1 MIVGVSRRHWW
12 FVSGVVVLLIVL
24 VVTVVGIAVTRPRGA
39 PLDGGPSA
47 TNLPAEVSPSG
58 AAPVCG
64 FPDVSQITSDGS
76 PADQDDAPTTVVA
89 NVATVKDGRV
99 LDVVVTGDA
108 DKAVA
113 WVLEWDSAHTYT
125 VTRYDV
131 TTGTLEKTFPV
142 DLTLSSGGEAFSV
155 DQIVVDDTGAV
166 YLLDTLDGRRDV
178 VKYSGDGDLVWRTAI
193 PTSAATTDSVLSLY
207 GMVLFPAGV
216 HGDTET
222 IGIHEG
228 STTMHVLTPDGHV
241 ATSVTGFTGTVVG
254 QSAAGEVFTVERDDG
269 SGTSPASGYL
279 TVSSPAGESA
289 ARFGSQWVVDTPVGM
304 AQTYSLAPVSGAAP
318 GPTGAGV
325 VLAEN
330 GRGLE
335 WFTDAGVRVGYW
347 PDRTT
352 SDERPYEL
360 ADGSPLVEH
369 DGTYYLLVK
378 GDQGSD
384 GAQTVTL
391 ASLTA
396 DEMAARLAS
405 PVKYNE
411 GSAPQLAVLGAG
423 AGLVTDRVYN
433 AFTPDEAP
441 TVSLRLDSPWAT
453 HVDGMTLRYQ
463 VRGDPTVWNPV
474 TTDWADVPLTDAGP
488 GTTPGTTDLPLT
500 LPPARP
506 GVYQVDAQLLD
517 ATGAAVSGTCLQ
529 YAVGQATAGLAA
541 LPDGADWGGAA
552 PLRGVT
558 LAKDFNL
565 GSYRYQ
571 VDFGALVT
579 DPAAQP
585 SDSGLN
591 WDAIPLKDLA
601 AAAALAQTSGVKLV
615 LQLGQGGD
623 AEKTAA
629 TAGTWQGWTRQI
641 VAGLATRAP
650 GIIYWSPWNEPNNTG
665 YDDGAAYV
673 RDVAAPFAAGARE
686 ANPAVTILGG
696 NTLGVPIDWWKAA
709 VAAGA
714 CATMD
719 AVAVHPYTGLNRS
732 WEEDGWTAPGNLMEQ
747 LATTLAPCGA
757 LPVWDTESGWWSD
770 GVANSWAQGA
780 DVSRKL
786 LWYSSLGVTDWTYF
800 FSEGG
805 FGETGNSWS
814 LLQFGAH
821 VKPGLL
827 TFATTQAAL
836 AGRGAGAR
844 VDLGIPSAYGMHW
857 TGPGTELLAVWT
869 DDLATSGMLR
879 TAGAGPVAVTATDQ
893 YGAVTDLT
901 VPAGQGLPIALT
913 GAPVFLTAP
922 AGAELSV
929 GPAETYGPDLLLGAT
944 ATASSTHD
952 EATVETV
959 TGGTPDVDVPWRS
972 GTLAGGAMDTAPWV
986 EVALTEPVEINRISV
1001 ATAGIRCCSAGLRD
1015 YTVSVKVDGRWKD
1028 VATVTGQ
1035 FYERIALVTFDPV
1048 TASAVRVSVPM
1059 ATERGV
1065 PVLSSN
1071 YSGVVGGM
1079 HPSFMQLTSASDY
1092 VAAIS
1097 AISAWAPGTAQP

>member
-1 MIVGVSRRHWW
+1 MSRRRWW
-12 FVSGVVVLLIVL
+12 FVWGVVALLIVL
-24 VVTVVGIAVTRPRGA
+24 VVTLVGIAVTRPRGTPVEDA
-39 PLDGGPSA
+39 
-47 TNLPAEVSPSG
+47 LPTVNPHTVVDFSG

-76 PADQDDAPTTVVA
+76 PGDQDDAPTTVVA
-89 NVATVKDGRV
+89 NVATVQDGRV
-99 LDVVVTGDA
+99 LDVVVTGDGGQT
-108 DKAVA
+108 KA
-113 WVLEWDSAHTYT
+113 WVLEWDSRHTYT

-131 TTGTLEKTFPV
+131 TTGTVEKTFPI
-142 DLTLSSGGEAFSV
+142 DLALSSGGEAFSV
-155 DQIVVDDTGAV
+155 DQIVVDDNSAV

-178 VKYSGDGDLVWRTAI
+178 VKYTGDGDLVWRMAI
-193 PTSAATTDSVLSLY
+193 PTSATTTDSVLSLY

-228 STTMHVLTPDGHV
+228 STTMHVVTQDGHV
-241 ATSVTGFTGTVVG
+241 ATDVKGFTGTVVG
-254 QSAAGEVFTVERDDG
+254 QSSAGDVFTVESADG
-269 SGTSPASGYL
+269 TGKTPASEYL
-279 TVSSPAGESA
+279 TLSSPAGKSA
-289 ARFGSQWVVDTPVGM
+289 TRFGSQWVADTPVGM
-304 AQTYSLAPVSGAAP
+304 AQTYRLAPVSGAAP
-318 GPTGAGV
+318 GPTGTGV
-325 VLAEN
+325 VVAEN

-335 WFTDAGVRVGYW
+335 WFNDTGVRIGYW

-352 SDERPYEL
+352 GEERPYEL
-360 ADGSPLVEH
+360 ADGSPIVEN
-369 DGTYYLLVK
+369 DETYYLLVK
-378 GDQGSD
+378 GAQGSD
-384 GAQTVTL
+384 SAQTVTL
-391 ASLTA
+391 AKLTT
-396 DEMAARLAS
+396 DELAARLAS

-411 GSAPQLAVLGAG
+411 GSAAQLAVLGAG

-433 AFTPDEAP
+433 AFAPDETPA
-441 TVSLRLDSPWAT
+441 VSLRLDSPWAA

-474 TTDWADVPLTDAGP
+474 TTDWTDVPLTDAAP
-488 GTTPGTTDLPLT
+488 GTAPGTTDLPLT
-500 LPPARP
+500 LPPTRP

-517 ATGAAVSGTCLQ
+517 PTGTAISGTCLQ
-529 YAVGQATAGLAA
+529 YAVGQTTAGLAA

-558 LAKDFNL
+558 LAEDFNL

-571 VDFGALVT
+571 VDFGSLVT
-579 DPAAQP
+579 DPTAQP
-585 SDSGLN
+585 SEAGLN
-591 WDAIPLKDLA
+591 WDAIPLDDLA

-623 AEKTAA
+623 AEKAA
-629 TAGTWQGWTRQI
+629 VTAGTWQGWTQQI
-641 VAGLATRAP
+641 IADLATRAP

-673 RDVAAPFAAGARE
+673 RDVAAPFAAGARL
-686 ANPAVTILGG
+686 ANPAVKILGG

-709 VAAGA
+709 VDAGA
-714 CATMD
+714 CTTMD

-732 WEEDGWTAPGNLMEQ
+732 WEEDGWTAPGNQMEQ
-747 LATTLAPCGA
+747 LFTTVEPCGT

-814 LLQFGAH
+814 LLQFDSH

-827 TFATTQAAL
+827 TFETTQAVL
-836 AGRGAGAR
+836 AGRGAGTR
-844 VDLGIPSAYGMHW
+844 VDLGVPSAYGMHW
-857 TGPGTELLAVWT
+857 EGPGTELLAVWT
-869 DDLATSGMLR
+869 DDLATSGVLR
-879 TAGAGPVAVTATDQ
+879 AARTDPVTVTATDQ
-893 YGAVTDLT
+893 YGAVTEVT
-901 VPAGQGLPIALT
+901 IPAGRGLPIALT

-922 AGAELSV
+922 AGTGLSV
-929 GPAETYGPDLLLGAT
+929 GPAETYGPDVLLGAT
-944 ATASSTHD
+944 ATASSTNSD
-952 EATVETV
+952 TKVETV
-959 TGGTPDVDVPWRS
+959 TSGTPDVDMPWRS
-972 GTLAGGAMDTAPWV
+972 GTLAGGAMDKAPWV
-986 EVALTEPVEINRISV
+986 EVTLEEPTEINRISV

-1015 YTVSVKVDGRWKD
+1015 YTVSAKVDGLWTD
-1028 VATVTGQ
+1028 VATVKGQ
-1035 FYERIALVTFDPV
+1035 FFERITQVTFDPV
-1048 TASAVRVSVPM
+1048 TASAIRVSVPM
-1059 ATERGV
+1059 TTERGV

-1079 HPSFMQLTSASDY
+1079 HPSFMQLGSTSDY

-1097 AISAWAPGTAQP
+1097 AISAWAPGTAEP